1 MPLPTS
7 IHYHFHKL
15 APDAEVLYVW
25 IDSNRANT
33 SDQGTLV
40 ETITSHDATLAFRHY
55 AVKARSGKSVEIML
69 VAVWASGTSLG
80 KLCFALS
87 FEKAW

>member
-55 AVKARSGKSVEIML
+55 AVKARSGKKRGNY
-69 VAVWASGTSLG
+69 AGGGLG
-80 KLCFALS
+80 VRNIARETVLRT
-87 FEKAW
+87 